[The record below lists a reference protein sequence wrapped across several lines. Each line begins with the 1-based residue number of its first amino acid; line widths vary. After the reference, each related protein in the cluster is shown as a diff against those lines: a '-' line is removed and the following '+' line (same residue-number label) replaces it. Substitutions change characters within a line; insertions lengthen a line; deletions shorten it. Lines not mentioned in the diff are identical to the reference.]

1 MRGAEVASIAT
12 RIRHRARE
20 SGGFTLIELLMAAS
34 LSLLVI
40 GGSVGI
46 LTTGLRSEPRIAERT
61 ADIQAARVSM
71 EKLTR
76 ELREGS
82 LITTA
87 TSNQLSLVT
96 HVNSGTCGEGAST
109 EVPICQV
116 TYLCSASECT
126 RSETNPDGGAAST
139 ETIVRGISTA
149 SVFTY
154 SPSSSAP
161 TYVGVKLEFPAASG
175 DDSITLTD
183 GVSMRNATDAAS

>member
-1 MRGAEVASIAT
+1 MQGAEMASIAT
-12 RIRHRARE
+12 RIRHRTRD

-40 GGSVGI
+40 GSSVGI
-46 LTTGLRSEPRIAERT
+46 LTAGLRSEPRIAERT

-82 LITTA
+82 TITTA

-96 HVNSGTCGEGAST
+96 NVNSGTCGDGAP
-109 EVPICQV
+109 EVPVCQV
-116 TYLCSASECT
+116 TYSCSASECT
-126 RSETNPDGGAAST
+126 RSEVNPNGGVAST
-139 ETIVRGISTA
+139 QTFVRGISTT

-161 TYVGVKLEFPAASG
+161 TYVGVKLEFPATGG

-183 GVSMRNATDAAS
+183 GVSMRNAMGPAS